1 MRQHF
6 DVRFGSKADICTPP
20 AHVRFTP
27 ESGHVQCTS
36 LCLLW
41 AKSAHPGRGQTI
53 QHIKLQ
59 RTPRLGRYRTCERR
73 LLPAWARS
81 EVTADA
87 RPPVQ
92 WVDVL
97 RVLSGLPPV
106 VNIG

>member
-1 MRQHF
+1 MSGH
-6 DVRFGSKADICTPP
+6 CT
-20 AHVRFTP
+20 AIGNVCFAP

-36 LCLLW
+36 SCLLW
-41 AKSAHPGRGQTI
+41 ANSGHPGHGQTI
-53 QHIKLQ
+53 PHIKLQ
-59 RTPRLGRYRTCERR
+59 RTPRVGRYRTCERR

-87 RPPVQ
+87 QPPVQ
-92 WVDVL
+92 LVDVL